1 VDGRDGRDV
10 NWIQEEAGR
19 RDPTG
24 GGGAEPGGLVSGGKA
39 HQASR
44 VEAAAGGLRPKRTSD
59 AKPRGC
65 DVKLGKIGHTHVA
78 YYTNDMYFD

>member
-1 VDGRDGRDV
+1 
-10 NWIQEEAGR
+10 
-19 RDPTG
+19 
-24 GGGAEPGGLVSGGKA
+24 VSGGKA